1 MPKHTP
7 KRLRLKLVLLDRDG
21 VINVNTEP
29 FVASPADWT
38 PIPGSLEAIATLNQ
52 AGMHVAV
59 CTNQSALARRELC
72 PRSLDAIHR
81 RMKRALASHGGHIDL
96 VLCCPHHRHSRCA
109 CRKPA
114 PGMLLRAMARFG
126 VAPKETCFVGDS
138 ASDMEAAWRAGCA
151 GVLVRTG
158 HGAQAEAVLASTPI
172 APAVVLDNLAAATSW
187 LLAR

>member
-1 MPKHTP
+1 M
-7 KRLRLKLVLLDRDG
+7 KLVLLDRDG

-38 PIPGSLEAIATLNQ
+38 PIPGSLDAIATLNR

-81 RMKRALASHGGHIDL
+81 RMRCALASHGGHIDL

-114 PGMLLRAMARFG
+114 PGMLLSAMARFH
-126 VAPKETCFVGDS
+126 VAPEATCFVGDS
-138 ASDMEAAWRAGCA
+138 ESDMEAAWRAGCT

-158 HGAQAEAVLASTPI
+158 HGALAEAVLASTPI